1 MSILSAGILL
11 YRRKTHS
18 GTEILLVHPGGPYWA
33 KKDLAAWSIPKGLI
47 DPDED
52 PLSAARREF
61 LEETGFTAEGPA
73 TLLGSFRLPSGKRLT
88 VFVQEGDLDA
98 ALATSNRF
106 EMEWPPKSGKR
117 QSFPESDR
125 ARWFGQREAMTHIV
139 KGQQPILAKFYSQKT
154 R

>member
-1 MSILSAGILL
+1 MSVLSAGILL
-11 YRRKTHS
+11 HRRKPRRDI
-18 GTEILLVHPGGPYWA
+18 EILLVHPGGPYWA

-52 PLSAARREF
+52 PLCAARREF
-61 LEETGFTAEGPA
+61 QEETGFAAEGPA

-88 VFVQEGDLDA
+88 VFFQEGDLDA

-106 EMEWPPKSGKR
+106 EMEWPPKSGQR

-125 ARWFGQREAMTHIV
+125 ARWFGRRQAMTHIV
-139 KGQQPILAKFYSQKT
+139 KGQQPILAKFFS
-154 R
+154 RMAR